1 MNTDPRI
8 VEHHTHG
15 SLEKTI
21 LDALLVAGQDPDR

>member
-15 SLEKTI
+15 SLEKAI